1 VPVEDQRHA
10 VARCHRQALRTIEE
24 RGKVRVLEI
33 GPGYGALGY
42 ALRSIFG
49 SKLEYVLVDLPSS
62 LYFST
67 IYLSTLLDDEGCHLA
82 TPGCVVPE
90 RFNCLFVANYLMDE
104 LGPRLGPIDL
114 AINTMSFPEM
124 SEAQIRHYAELC
136 ARLLRPDGI
145 FFDENGVYL
154 PHHFDSD
161 AVLGSVFPFRKR
173 LKWPTALHV
182 DRQCQNV
189 WSKRYIGEIFDCD
202 DLMVGAADRSGVET
216 ATAPIPAEPPLH
228 SKPPALSR

>member
-1 VPVEDQRHA
+1 MLGEIGVIIDGRAINPDILMCQSRINGMLSLGVIA
-10 VARCHRQALRTIEE
+10 KLWRTIEE

-49 SKLEYVLVDLPSS
+49 SNLEYVLVDLPSS

-104 LGPRLGPIDL
+104 LGPRLGP
-114 AINTMSFPEM
+114 
-124 SEAQIRHYAELC
+124 
-136 ARLLRPDGI
+136 
-145 FFDENGVYL
+145 
-154 PHHFDSD
+154 
-161 AVLGSVFPFRKR
+161 
-173 LKWPTALHV
+173 
-182 DRQCQNV
+182 
-189 WSKRYIGEIFDCD
+189 
-202 DLMVGAADRSGVET
+202 
-216 ATAPIPAEPPLH
+216 
-228 SKPPALSR
+228 